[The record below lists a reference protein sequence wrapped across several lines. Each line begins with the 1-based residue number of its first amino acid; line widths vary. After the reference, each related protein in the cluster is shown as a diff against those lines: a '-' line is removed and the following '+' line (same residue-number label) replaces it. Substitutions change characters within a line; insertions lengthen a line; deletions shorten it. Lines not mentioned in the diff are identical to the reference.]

1 MKISTPLK
9 RVNLL
14 FPSKPPLKIEVLPKF
29 GWKFNTPPAPPQ
41 QKRGGGAHYEHK
53 NFVLLS
59 KHIAIMWKSSEIFQS
74 CHGKDVRCLGSLCI
88 SCLLEHK
95 FHLNK
100 SWIFL
105 ANYRVQK
112 LRTNTCLSKTSKA
125 KTCFVKINCHKL
137 KNEINE
143 IINWTS
149 NMSKTRTKEYIWQ
162 I

>member
-1 MKISTPLK
+1 MKN
-9 RVNLL
+9 VNLL
-14 FPSKPPLKIEVLPKF
+14 FPSKPLLKIEVLPKF
-29 GWKFNTPPAPPQ
+29 GWKFNTPPPSLPAEKGRRCTLWA
-41 QKRGGGAHYEHK
+41 QK
-53 NFVLLS
+53 FC
-59 KHIAIMWKSSEIFQS
+59 IAIETYSNYVKIFS
-74 CHGKDVRCLGSLCI
+74 RFSKVAMADVRCLGSLCI

-105 ANYRVQK
+105 ANYKVQK

-125 KTCFVKINCHKL
+125 KICFLKINCHKL
-137 KNEINE
+137 KIEINE